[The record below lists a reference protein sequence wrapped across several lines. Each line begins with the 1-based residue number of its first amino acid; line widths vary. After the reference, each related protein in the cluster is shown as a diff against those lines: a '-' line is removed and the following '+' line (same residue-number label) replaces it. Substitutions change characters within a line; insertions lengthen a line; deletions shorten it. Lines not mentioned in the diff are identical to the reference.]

1 MPQTTTSC
9 PRCRQPVIVDVDQLF
24 DTTSDPQAK
33 QRLLSGSANQI
44 RCPNCGYQGMVAA
57 PLVYHDAEK
66 ELLLT
71 FFPPELGLPIN
82 EQERMIGPLI
92 NQVLNRLPPEKRKA
106 YLLRPQTMLTMDTM
120 IERILE
126 ADGITK
132 AMLEAQ
138 QQRIMLLQR
147 LLSAAPEKRS
157 ELITQETQLIDADFF
172 SILSRLIEASMA
184 QGDQQS
190 AHLLAGLQQ
199 QLLNETEIGRELQSQ
214 AQEAEEAI
222 KSLQDASKKGLTRE
236 TLLELMISA
245 PSETRLSTLVGMTR
259 SGMDYN
265 FFQLL
270 SDRIENT
277 NDDIEKEKLIALRE
291 RLLEM
296 TKVIDEAV
304 NEKMQSSLKLLTE
317 ILLAQD
323 TEKALEEKL
332 EHVDEFFIEAV
343 KSELQEARQAGDLGK
358 IEKLQ
363 KIGAILQKLTAP
375 PKEVEVIENLLKAED
390 EPAKQAILEE
400 NAAQITPD
408 FLSFFANLIVQA
420 QSQQQPEATL
430 NKLQDA
436 YHAALRF
443 SMMNNLRG

>member
-1 MPQTTTSC
+1 MPQTTASC
-9 PRCRQPVIVDVDQLF
+9 PRCRQPVIVEVDQLF
-24 DTTSDPQAK
+24 DTTTDPQAK
-33 QRLLSGSANQI
+33 QRLLSGSVNQI
-44 RCPNCGYQGMVAA
+44 HCPSCGYKGMLAA

-71 FFPPELGLPIN
+71 YFPPELGLPVN

-106 YLLRPQTMLTMDTM
+106 YLLRPQTMLTVDTM

-132 AMLEAQ
+132 AMIEAQ
-138 QQRIMLLQR
+138 QKRVMLLQR
-147 LLSAAPEKRS
+147 LLSAAPENKS
-157 ELITQETQLIDADFF
+157 EIIKQETELIDTDFF
-172 SILSRLIEASMA
+172 GILNRLIEASIA
-184 QGDQQS
+184 QGDQQT

-199 QLLNETEIGRELQSQ
+199 QLLNETEVGRELQSQ
-214 AQEAEEAI
+214 AQEAEAAI

-236 TLLELMISA
+236 ALLELMVSA
-245 PSETRLSTLVGMTR
+245 PTETRLSTLVGMTR
-259 SGMDYN
+259 SGMDYT

-270 SDRIENT
+270 SERIENAS
-277 NDDIEKEKLIALRE
+277 DDEGREKLLALRE
-291 RLLEM
+291 KLLEM
-296 TKVIDEAV
+296 TKAIDEAV
-304 NEKMQSSLKLLTE
+304 NDKMQSSRKLLAD

-332 EHVDEFFIEAV
+332 DNVDEFFIEAV

-363 KIGAILQKLTAP
+363 KIGSILQKLTAP
-375 PKEVEVIENLLKAED
+375 PKEVEVIENLLRAED
-390 EPAKQAILEE
+390 EPAKQAVLEK
-400 NAAQITPD
+400 NADQITPD

-430 NKLQDA
+430 NKLQEA

-443 SMMNNLRG
+443 SMMNNLKS

>member
-1 MPQTTTSC
+1 MPQTTASC
-9 PRCRQPVIVDVDQLF
+9 PRCRQPVIVEVDQLF
-24 DTTSDPQAK
+24 DTTTDPQAK
-33 QRLLSGSANQI
+33 QRLLSGSVNQI
-44 RCPNCGYQGMVAA
+44 HCPSCGYQGMLAA

-71 FFPPELGLPIN
+71 YFPPELGLPVN

-106 YLLRPQTMLTMDTM
+106 YLLRPQTMLTVDTM

-132 AMLEAQ
+132 AMIEAQ
-138 QQRIMLLQR
+138 QKRVMLLQR
-147 LLSAAPEKRS
+147 LLSAAPENKS
-157 ELITQETQLIDADFF
+157 EIIKQETELIDTDFF
-172 SILSRLIEASMA
+172 GILNRLIEASIA
-184 QGDQQS
+184 QGDQQT

-199 QLLNETEIGRELQSQ
+199 QLLNETEVGRELQSQ
-214 AQEAEEAI
+214 AQEAEAAI

-236 TLLELMISA
+236 ALLELMVSA
-245 PSETRLSTLVGMTR
+245 PTETRLSTLVGMTR
-259 SGMDYN
+259 SGMDYT

-270 SDRIENT
+270 SERIENAS
-277 NDDIEKEKLIALRE
+277 DDEGREKLLALRE
-291 RLLEM
+291 KLLEM
-296 TKVIDEAV
+296 TKAIDEAV
-304 NEKMQSSLKLLTE
+304 NDKMQSSRKLLAD

-332 EHVDEFFIEAV
+332 DNVDEFFIEAV

-363 KIGAILQKLTAP
+363 KIGSILQKLTAP
-375 PKEVEVIENLLKAED
+375 PKEVEVIENLLRAED
-390 EPAKQAILEE
+390 EPAKQAVLEK
-400 NAAQITPD
+400 NADQITPD

-430 NKLQDA
+430 NKLQEA

-443 SMMNNLRG
+443 SMMNNLKS

>member
-9 PRCRQPVIVDVDQLF
+9 PRCRQPVIVEVDQLF
-24 DTTSDPQAK
+24 DTTADPQAK
-33 QRLLSGSANQI
+33 QRLLSGSVNQI
-44 RCPNCGYQGMVAA
+44 RCPNCGYQGMLAT

-71 FFPPELGLPIN
+71 YFPPELGLPVN

-106 YLLRPQTMLTMDTM
+106 YLLRPQTMLTVDTM

-132 AMLEAQ
+132 EMIEGQ
-138 QQRIMLLQR
+138 QKRIMLLQR
-147 LLSAAPEKRS
+147 LLSASPENRS
-157 ELITQETQLIDADFF
+157 EIIKQETELIDTDFF
-172 SILSRLIEASMA
+172 GIMNRLIEASMA
-184 QGDQQS
+184 QGDQQT

-199 QLLNETEIGRELQSQ
+199 QLLNETAVGRELQSQ
-214 AQEAEEAI
+214 AREAEAAI
-222 KSLQDASKKGLTRE
+222 KSLQEASKKGLTRE
-236 TLLELMISA
+236 ILLELMISA
-245 PSETRLSTLVGMTR
+245 PTETRLSTLVGMTR
-259 SGMDYN
+259 SGMDYT

-270 SDRIENT
+270 SERIENAS
-277 NDDIEKEKLIALRE
+277 DDKEKEKLIALRE
-291 RLLEM
+291 KLLEM
-296 TKVIDEAV
+296 TKAIDEAV
-304 NEKMQSSLKLLTE
+304 NDKMQSSRKLLAD

-332 EHVDEFFIEAV
+332 DNVDEFFIEAV

-375 PKEVEVIENLLKAED
+375 PKEIEVIENLLRAED
-390 EPAKQAILEE
+390 ESAKQAVLEK
-400 NAAQITPD
+400 NADQITPD

-430 NKLQDA
+430 NKLQEA

-443 SMMNNLRG
+443 SMMNNLKS